1 MRDQR
6 SRIGNRSTPHS
17 APVRLLCG
25 TQRSDRAACI
35 DELLCNHLGRAILL
49 VPTRRYAACRAVEIV
64 LSSTVAGVWGRPVTT
79 FDDFAAE
86 LLRGSGR
93 QPALI
98 RDFERRLLMERAVA
112 LVQER
117 GALEDLGS
125 AVETSGFVTHL
136 LRTVTQLKQAAIDPP
151 EFRRRVERR
160 RGHGGLDAAVAE
172 VYAAYQDSLLAAGL
186 YDVAGLFWEADLVC
200 REGRPAA
207 LQGVE
212 AVLLDGF
219 DDFTPSEFRLLVSLG
234 EHLDLMVFGLN
245 YDMRPNQR
253 DLYALPARTASRIQH
268 AFAAVVAS
276 LDAPP
281 PQRYT
286 EFATSNLFWRD
297 RPCLPEGLEADLELQ
312 PCSDTVQEVE
322 TIGRRVKALLLDEA
336 VAPDEIAVVFRRLGD
351 VAGLLRSV
359 FGEFGIPCNVIQPPT
374 LWDSAVCT
382 FVLSVL
388 EATASWQREAVVDVL
403 TSPWF
408 APRDA
413 HADAVPVLSR
423 LAQVVAGFEEWQTR
437 LEAFAARLA
446 SGAGEDVE
454 GLLRRMPDAREAA
467 DALIERLGTLERL
480 GRLAPA
486 HASARYYA
494 EALDR
499 LLDELGIEDALDAFA
514 IPTIR
519 EFEVCALAALRNV
532 LGQWQVWDASEETAF
547 TRGAF
552 VARFRQTL
560 QETTFKCRP
569 PDNAVACLDAQSI
582 RHLRFD
588 YVFFGG
594 VNEGETPSPPPSNAI
609 YSEEDLEHLAEAGI
623 SLEGKRVHGEREAL
637 LFHHVLDVPRK
648 KLCIT
653 WHALSRRGQDQHPS
667 PYVSHIVELFPDCP
681 LRGPAPAA
689 DAFVPPPGRA
699 ACWRDLRNAAFH
711 HTPSLRDALAE
722 PFGAVRRAAE
732 IEAARHD
739 RSPFGIYDGVFADA
753 SCVRRVA
760 TQFGD
765 EHLYSVKQIETYRA
779 CPFGFFVE
787 RLLGIE
793 VAEVPLAEFD
803 ARVRGTI
810 LHDVLQR
817 FHERYRGKAVD
828 EVPLDEAARAMAE
841 WVEDVFDERSW
852 RSRTAPH
859 GVAMVEKARLQTQ
872 LERYL
877 HIERERRE
885 TQWKPS
891 HFEVG
896 FGRAAP
902 GHPDAA
908 GHEPLTT
915 SAPFPLDTRQG
926 PVLFSGRIDR
936 IDRAGAEGR
945 IIDYKSGAVP
955 TLKDIKTGLSLQLT
969 IYALA
974 LEEFLDRD
982 TSCAEADFL
991 PVGRK
996 RRKRPDDWRQ
1006 REATAREAVADC
1018 VEGIRA
1024 GRFPPTP
1031 SEGACAYCRARRI
1044 CRYEPGRVQRKERSA

>member
-1 MRDQR
+1 MRNAEY
-6 SRIGNRSTPHS
+6 GV
-17 APVRLLCG
+17 VRLLCG
-25 TQRSDRAACI
+25 TQGSNRAARI
-35 DELLCNHLGRAILL
+35 DEMLRDHWGRATLL
-49 VPTRRYAACRAVEIV
+49 VPTRQYAARRAVEIV
-64 LSSTVAGVWGRPVTT
+64 LAGGLAGAWGRPVAT
-79 FDDFAAE
+79 FDDFAVD
-86 LLRGSGR
+86 LLRASGR
-93 QPALI
+93 QPCLI
-98 RDFERRLLMERAVA
+98 RDFERRFLMERAVA
-112 LVQER
+112 LVHER
-117 GALEDLGS
+117 GALDDLGS
-125 AVETSGFVTHL
+125 AVETNGFVTHL
-136 LRTVTQLKQAAIDPP
+136 LRTITQLKQAAIDPP
-151 EFRRRVERR
+151 EFRRRVDRR
-160 RGHGGLDAAVAE
+160 RGHGSLDAAVAE
-172 VYAAYQDSLLAAGL
+172 VYAAYQDALLGAGL
-186 YDVAGLFWEADLVC
+186 YDVAGLFWEADLMC
-200 REGRPAA
+200 REGRPEA

-212 AVLLDGF
+212 ALLLDGF
-219 DDFTPSEFRLLVSLG
+219 DDFTPSEFRLLGSLA
-234 EHLDLMVFGLN
+234 EHVDLMVFGLN

-253 DLYALPARTASRIQH
+253 DLYALPARTAGRIQQ
-268 AFAAVVAS
+268 AFAAVVES
-276 LDAPP
+276 LEAPP

-297 RPCLPEGLEADLELQ
+297 RPRLPDVLETDLELL
-312 PCSDTVQEVE
+312 PCSDTVQEIE

-336 VAPDEIAVVFRRLGD
+336 APPDEIAVVFRRLGD
-351 VAGLLRSV
+351 VAGVLRSV
-359 FGEFGIPCNVIQPPT
+359 FGEFGIPCRVIQAPT

-403 TSPWF
+403 TSTWF
-408 APRDA
+408 PSPDA
-413 HADAVPVLSR
+413 HADAVAVLSR
-423 LAQVVAGFEEWQTR
+423 LGQVVSGLEEWRTR
-437 LEAFAARLA
+437 LGALSTRLA
-446 SGAGEDVE
+446 SGAGEDVQ

-467 DALIERLGTLERL
+467 DALAKRLGTLERL

-486 HASARYYA
+486 RGPARVYA

-499 LLDELGIEDALDAFA
+499 LLDELGIADAVDAFA
-514 IPTIR
+514 IPGIR
-519 EFEVCALAALRNV
+519 EFEARALAALRDV
-532 LGQWQVWDASEETAF
+532 LGQWQVWDASEQATF
-547 TRGAF
+547 TRSAF

-560 QETTFKCRP
+560 QETTFTCPQPKG
-569 PDNAVACLDAQSI
+569 AVACLDAESV

-609 YSEEDLEHLAEAGI
+609 YSEEDLEHLSEAGI
-623 SLEGKRVHGEREAL
+623 PIEGKRVHGEREAL

-667 PYVSHIVELFPDCP
+667 PYVGHIEELFPESA
-681 LRGPAPAA
+681 LRAPAPAA

-711 HTPSLRDALAE
+711 QTPPLRDALAE
-722 PFGAVRRAAE
+722 QFVAVRRGAE

-739 RSPFGIYDGVFADA
+739 PSPFGIYDGVLADA
-753 SCVRRVA
+753 PCVRRVA
-760 TQFGD
+760 AEFD
-765 EHLYSVKQIETYRA
+765 DDHLYSVQQIETYRA
-779 CPFGFFVE
+779 CPFRFFVE

-810 LHDVLQR
+810 LHDVLQA

-828 EVPLDEAARAMAE
+828 EVPLDEAVGAIAE
-841 WVEDVFDERSW
+841 LVAEVFDEQGW

-859 GVAMVEKARLQTQ
+859 GVAVVEKDRLQTQ
-872 LERYL
+872 LERYV
-877 HIERERRE
+877 HIERERGE
-885 TQWKPS
+885 TQWKPT

-902 GHPDAA
+902 DRPHAA
-908 GHEPLTT
+908 GDEPLTT
-915 SAPFPLDTRQG
+915 SAPFPLDTPLG

-936 IDRAGAEGR
+936 VDRAGAEAR
-945 IIDYKSGAVP
+945 IIDYKSGSVP
-955 TLKDIKTGLSLQLT
+955 ALKDIKAGLSLQLT

-974 LEEFLDRD
+974 LEGFLDRD

-1006 REATAREAVADC
+1006 RETTAREAVAES

-1024 GRFPPTP
+1024 GRFAPTP
-1031 SEGACAYCRARRI
+1031 AENACAYCRARRI
-1044 CRYEPGRVQRKERSA
+1044 CRYEPGRVQRKERQE